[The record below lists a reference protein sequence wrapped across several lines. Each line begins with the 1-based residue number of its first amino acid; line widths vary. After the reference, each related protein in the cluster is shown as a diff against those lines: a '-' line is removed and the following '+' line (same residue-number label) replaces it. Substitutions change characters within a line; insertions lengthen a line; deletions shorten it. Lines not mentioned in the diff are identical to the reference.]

1 MRGIWDRMRSSLSEN
16 LNNPTGPN
24 TTPISNPRIMK
35 TKSIRLM
42 LATAALGVLASFA
55 YAGPGP
61 QYWQTL
67 RNEAQF
73 KQLKAGDK
81 IAYVCNQCKTV
92 SEVTIDTP
100 AQAMEHCKEGA
111 KVTCP
116 ACKEKVRI
124 VTKGPPKNPS
134 IERQVTYVNDKGEEC
149 MFIAKVAEKK

>member
-1 MRGIWDRMRSSLSEN
+1 MN
-16 LNNPTGPN
+16 
-24 TTPISNPRIMK
+24 
-35 TKSIRLM
+35 TKSIRSL
-42 LATAALGVLASFA
+42 LATAALGVIASFA

-67 RNEAQF
+67 RKPDEF

-92 SEVTIDTP
+92 SEVTVDSP

-111 KVTCP
+111 EVTCP
-116 ACKEKVRI
+116 MCKKKVKV

-134 IERQVTYVNDKGEEC
+134 IERQVTYVNEKGEEC
-149 MFIAKVAEKK
+149 MFVAKVPEKK

>member
-1 MRGIWDRMRSSLSEN
+1 MKIKSVRSL
-16 LNNPTGPN
+16 
-24 TTPISNPRIMK
+24 
-35 TKSIRLM
+35 
-42 LATAALGVLASFA
+42 LATTALGALASFT

-67 RNEAQF
+67 RKPVEF

-92 SEVTIDTP
+92 SEVAVESP

-111 KVTCP
+111 EVTCP
-116 ACKEKVRI
+116 MCKEKVKV

-134 IERQVTYVNDKGEEC
+134 IERQVTYVNEKGEEC
-149 MFIAKVAEKK
+149 MFVAKVPDKK